1 MSAAKTLIGD
11 SPMWLLGTYKSKK
24 WLSPYF
30 RLFETYSFKKEQK
43 DQQSSMVG
51 LVSLFLLYFEHK
63 KICKVC
69 VLALIKYFKDV
80 MMAAIPEV
88 YESKF

>member
-1 MSAAKTLIGD
+1 
-11 SPMWLLGTYKSKK
+11 
-24 WLSPYF
+24 
-30 RLFETYSFKKEQK
+30 
-43 DQQSSMVG
+43 MVG

-88 YESKF
+88 DESKF

>member
-1 MSAAKTLIGD
+1 
-11 SPMWLLGTYKSKK
+11 
-24 WLSPYF
+24 
-30 RLFETYSFKKEQK
+30 
-43 DQQSSMVG
+43 MVR

-63 KICKVC
+63 KIGKVC

-80 MMAAIPEV
+80 MMATIPEV